1 MGCFAWSVNSM
12 VDLTLLPKLP
22 GIYIFKDKNGCVI
35 YIGKAKSIRKR
46 VSSYFQK
53 SHLEHK
59 VNMLIG
65 EHEFIDYIITKNETE
80 ALLLEAQLVKE
91 YQPKYNILLKDGQ
104 PFVYIVFTDEDLSK
118 VSFVRNK
125 DIKGRYFGPF
135 LHKFQ
140 AKKMFE
146 YLVSTFRLNLCNK
159 RVENG
164 CLDYHL
170 GLCAGN
176 CKIDFDI
183 ENYIFRVQLAYDVL
197 KKDHKKILL
206 DLNEKIMIY
215 NKNLEFEKSKH
226 MQEYVDTLDVILN
239 TIKTKFSEDKFED
252 QIFDSVSQVGKIYN
266 SIESLDFKLQEFFRL
281 DVPIRSIDCFDIS
294 HFQSSFLV
302 GSCVRFTN
310 GRPDKN
316 KFRKFKINSIKKQND
331 YAALQEIVLRRYKLK
346 EDFPDLILIDGG
358 KGQLNAILSLDLVKN
373 APCASLAK
381 KEETIFSKNLPD
393 GVKLDLK
400 TDIGRL
406 LIALRDYAHH
416 FAVNY
421 HRQRRNKAI

>member
-1 MGCFAWSVNSM
+1 M
-12 VDLTLLPKLP
+12 VDLTLLPKLS

-59 VNMLIG
+59 VNMLIA
-65 EHEFIDYIITKNETE
+65 EHESIDYIITKSETE
-80 ALLLEAQLVKE
+80 ALLLEAQLIKE
-91 YQPKYNILLKDGQ
+91 YQPKFNILLKDGQ
-104 PFVYIVFTDEDLSK
+104 PFVYIVFTDEDLPK
-118 VSFVRNK
+118 ISFVRNK

-146 YLVSTFRLNLCNK
+146 YLVCTFRLNLCNK
-159 RVENG
+159 LVENG

-176 CKIDFDI
+176 CKSDFDR
-183 ENYIFRVQLAYDVL
+183 ENYLFRVQLAHDVL

-206 DLNEKIMIY
+206 DLNEKIVTY

-239 TIKTKFSEDKFED
+239 TIKTKFSEDKFEN

-266 SIESLDFKLQEFFRL
+266 SIEGLDLKLQEFFKL
-281 DVPIRSIDCFDIS
+281 DEPIRSIDCFDIS

-316 KFRKFKINSIKKQND
+316 KFRKFKINSIKEQND

-373 APCASLAK
+373 VPCASLAK
-381 KEETIFSKNLPD
+381 REETIFSKNLPE
-393 GVKLDLK
+393 GVNLDLK

-421 HRQRRNKAI
+421 HRQRRNKAF